1 MMNKKNPTVAILV
14 IGNEVLSGRIA
25 DVNVNYICRR
35 CADVGLDV
43 AEVRMVRDSEAA
55 IGAAV
60 NALRQTYTYVFTTG
74 GIGPTHDD
82 ITIASIAKAF
92 GVAVQRN
99 VAIEQ
104 QLRDHYGSR
113 VTPAALRMADYPA
126 GARIV
131 PHGESFAPSCIM
143 ENVAILAGQPR
154 IMQLMFEATLALL
167 QTGTP
172 LHMRQVDVWGM
183 ESQLAEGLAVIQ
195 GRFADVDIG
204 SYPYRVEGRA
214 GTALVC
220 RGADAQAVEQSF
232 LAVQALVSDAGLD
245 VRG

>member
-1 MMNKKNPTVAILV
+1 MIKNPTVAILV

-43 AEVRMVRDSEAA
+43 CEVRMVRDDEAA
-55 IGAAV
+55 IGQGLST
-60 NALRQTYTYVFTTG
+60 LRNTYSYVFTTG

-92 GVAVQRN
+92 GVAVVRN
-99 VAIEQ
+99 VEVEQ
-104 QLRDHYGSR
+104 RLREHYGSR
-113 VTPAALRMADYPA
+113 LTPAALRMADYPA

-131 PHGESFAPSCIM
+131 PHGESFAPSCLM
-143 ENVAILAGQPR
+143 ENIAILAGQPR
-154 IMQLMFEATLALL
+154 IMQLMFEATLPLL

-172 LHMRQVDVWGM
+172 LHTRQVDVWGM
-183 ESQLAEGLAVIQ
+183 ESQIAEKLGAIQ
-195 GRFADVDIG
+195 GRFAHIDIG

-220 RGADAQAVEQSF
+220 RGEDAQAVEESF
-232 LAVQALVSDAGLD
+232 QAVQALVAEAGLE

>member
-1 MMNKKNPTVAILV
+1 MPNPTAAILV

-35 CADVGLDV
+35 CADVGLNV
-43 AEVRMVRDSEAA
+43 AEVRMVRDDEGA
-55 IGAAV
+55 IVAAV
-60 NALRQTYTYVFTTG
+60 NTLRTSHTYVFTTG

-82 ITIASIAKAF
+82 ITIHSMAKAF
-92 GVAVQRN
+92 GVAVIRN
-99 VAIEQ
+99 IEVEQ
-104 QLRDHYGSR
+104 KLHAHYGSR
-113 VTPAALRMADYPA
+113 LTPAALRMADYPA

-131 PHGESFAPSCIM
+131 PHGESFAPSCLL

-154 IMQLMFEATLALL
+154 VMQLMFEATLPLL

-172 LHMRQVDVWGM
+172 LHTRQLDVWGM
-183 ESQLAEGLAVIQ
+183 ESQLAEQLGRIQ
-195 GRFADVDIG
+195 TRFAAVEIG

-220 RGADAQAVEQSF
+220 RGLAADDVEAAF
-232 LAVQALVSDAGLD
+232 TAINHLVTEQGLE

>member
-1 MMNKKNPTVAILV
+1 MTNPTAAVLV

-35 CADVGLDV
+35 GADVGLDV
-43 AEVRMVRDSEAA
+43 AEVRMVCDHEAA
-55 IGAAV
+55 IVAAA
-60 NALRQTYTYVFTTG
+60 NALRQAYTYVFTTG

-99 VAIEQ
+99 LQIEQ

-131 PHGESFAPSCIM
+131 PHGESFAPSCLM

-154 IMQLMFEATLALL
+154 IMQLMFEATLPLL

-172 LHMRQVDVWGM
+172 LHTRQLDVWGM
-183 ESQLAEGLAVIQ
+183 ESQIAERLGALQ
-195 GRFADVDIG
+195 SRFPTVDIG
-204 SYPYRVEGRA
+204 SYPYRVDGRP

-220 RGADAQAVEQSF
+220 RGAEAGEVEASF
-232 LAVQALVSDAGLD
+232 AAVQALVAEAGLD